1 MSTSVTEFRRF
12 LGLIPDTI
20 KKKMY
25 FIPLCRRG
33 KEPDVA
39 AGESW
44 KDPSYR
50 LTIQDA
56 EARLR
61 QKANIGFVAQKETML
76 VIDQDN
82 MEKFEKPKT
91 TLSVISS
98 SGKRHYYYINDGTIE
113 NRDLK
118 DGKEHILELRAEWRY
133 VVAPGSNVP
142 PDTKTALPE
151 GTGLYRIA
159 EDTSPVI
166 LTIKDLPEELHP
178 QEKTQVTLGIGG
190 TYRNRHGWSIQE
202 IRLRDDKIN
211 RLLNNDNEEY
221 PSASEADMA
230 TIAKLKW
237 WDYDNGEAAEIL
249 KTFRSRDK
257 LNREDYIIKILEKI
271 GEMATISDVVDT
283 DLWNPDGGY
292 GKIEDFFKISE
303 EKTHE
308 LEQIRPETL
317 EQLHQMNQKWLEITE
332 RDKEYIEVMY
342 AAAVDRTIIGDPVWL
357 YAIAPSGGMKTTI
370 ARSLQ
375 KYPRVYSLDKI
386 TPATLVSGLS
396 KKDKKTGD
404 PVPAAGLLQ
413 YLDGK
418 TLVIKDFTT
427 MLSMPNDMR
436 NEIYGQLRSVY
447 DGYYEAAFGSL
458 PQPIRVKA
466 DIGLILCV
474 TPIID
479 KYTQAHTALGERLL
493 KIRQHPD
500 PIKTTA
506 KSIQN
511 MGKEPEMRFEL
522 QNAVA
527 YYLNTLT
534 PENIPEIKQQ
544 YIYDIAKIA
553 RLTALCRSHVY
564 CDYFKGQIV
573 SIEPTEPEIPTRLVK
588 QLKKLAI
595 LLAIIRKKTEVTI
608 EEMRTITRVAFD
620 TCHQERITMIKV
632 IAESKEPLTSNAI
645 STKAELH
652 SQTGYNTLRQ
662 MLMIK
667 LIEEK
672 QITYKND
679 KNESYEKT
687 CYFLAH
693 QTEELYTYIIKNF
706 STNNSNGIT
715 AFNNNVVSNNPPT
728 PLLLLI
734 EEKPVLQVKMDKLL
748 KIVKKENPISEHD
761 LVTIYK
767 YELGEVKQLL
777 QVLARDNMVYSLR
790 PGVWGTI

>member
-1 MSTSVTEFRRF
+1 MSTNITEFRKF
-12 LGLIPDTI
+12 LGLIPDAI
-20 KKKMY
+20 KEKMY
-25 FIPLCRRG
+25 FVPLRRQG

-44 KDPSYR
+44 KDPSYK
-50 LTIQDA
+50 LSIQDA

-61 QKANIGFVAQKETML
+61 QKSNVGFVAQKETMI

-82 MEKFEKPKT
+82 MEKFTNPKP
-91 TLSVISS
+91 TLSVITS
-98 SGKRHYYYINDGTIE
+98 SGKRHYYYINDGTVE

-118 DGKEHILELRAEWRY
+118 DGKEHILEIRADWRY
-133 VVAPGSNVP
+133 VVAPGSHVP
-142 PDTKTALPE
+142 PDPKTALSE

-159 EDTSPVI
+159 ENIQPTI
-166 LTIKDLPEELHP
+166 LTLKDLPPELQP
-178 QEKTQVTLGIGG
+178 QEKTQITLGIGG

-211 RLLNNDNEEY
+211 RLLNNENEEY

-249 KTFRSRDK
+249 KTFRPREK
-257 LNREDYIIKILEKI
+257 LNRENYVITILEKI
-271 GEMATISDVVDT
+271 GEMATISDVVDV
-283 DLWNPDGGY
+283 DLWKPDGGY

-303 EKTHE
+303 EKTQE
-308 LEQIRPETL
+308 LEQIRPETI
-317 EQLHQMNQKWLEITE
+317 EQLHQMNHKWLEITD

-342 AAAVDRTIIGDPVWL
+342 AAAIDRTMVGDPVWL

-375 KYPRVYSLDKI
+375 KYARVYSLDKI

-396 KKDKKTGD
+396 KKDKETGD
-404 PVPAAGLLQ
+404 PIPAAGLLQ

-474 TPIID
+474 TPVID
-479 KYTQAHTALGERLL
+479 KYTQAHTSLGERLL

-527 YYLNTLT
+527 FYLNTLDT
-534 PENIPEIKQQ
+534 ENIPEIKTE

-564 CDYFKGQIV
+564 CDYYKGQIV
-573 SIEPTEPEIPTRLVK
+573 TIEPTEAEIPTRLVK
-588 QLKKLAI
+588 QLRKLAM

-608 EEMRTITRVAFD
+608 DEMKTIIRVAFD
-620 TCHQERITMIKV
+620 TCHQDRIDIIKA
-632 IAESKEPLTSNAI
+632 IYENKDPLTSGALATR
-645 STKAELH
+645 TKLH
-652 SQTGYNTLRQ
+652 PQTCYNSLRQ
-662 MLMIK
+662 MCMLD
-667 LIEEK
+667 LVYEK
-672 QITYKND
+672 NVE
-679 KNESYEKT
+679 NKT
-687 CYFLAH
+687 CYFLSEN
-693 QTEELYTYIIKNF
+693 TYELYSYITKTY
-706 STNNSNGIT
+706 STNSSNGIT
-715 AFNNNVVSNNPPT
+715 DLINSVVVVTPPT
-728 PLLLLI
+728 MPLLLV
-734 EEKPVLQVKMDKLL
+734 EEKPNLKEQMNELYSLFVKYKQ
-748 KIVKKENPISEHD
+748 ITEHD
-761 LVTIYK
+761 LVEKHLYGR
-767 YELGEVKQLL
+767 GEVKNLL
-777 QVLARDNMVYSLR
+777 GLLARDNLIYNLR
-790 PGVWGTI
+790 PGVWGVV